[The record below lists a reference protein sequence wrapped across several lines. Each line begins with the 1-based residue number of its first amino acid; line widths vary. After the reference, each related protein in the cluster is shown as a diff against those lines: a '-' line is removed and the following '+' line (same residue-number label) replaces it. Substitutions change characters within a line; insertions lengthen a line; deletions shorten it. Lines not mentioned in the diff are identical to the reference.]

1 MKIII
6 IILFYILNI
15 ILSHINKKENN
26 KNILNLSPIN
36 IDNEKNSKNEEEFLK
51 EIKKYLINEN
61 K

>member
-36 IDNEKNSKNEEEFLK
+36 IDYEKNSKNEEEFLK

>member
-6 IILFYILNI
+6 IILFYIFLI

-36 IDNEKNSKNEEEFLK
+36 IDYEKNSKNEEEFLK

>member
-6 IILFYILNI
+6 IILFFILNI

-36 IDNEKNSKNEEEFLK
+36 IDNEKNTKNEEEFLK

>member
-6 IILFYILNI
+6 IILFYILKI

-36 IDNEKNSKNEEEFLK
+36 IDYEKNSKNEEEFLK